1 MGQGAL
7 QVSDEANLAA
17 GQQAWKLHTQATSRG
32 VAHHSMEPDCTLCF
46 DSLANVTIGLLN
58 EWGNWIN

>member
-32 VAHHSMEPDCTLCF
+32 VARHSMEPKWSQTAPCALILWQMSRLDY
-46 DSLANVTIGLLN
+46 
-58 EWGNWIN
+58 